1 MLTKSLPAHGLAG
14 HRSVKMGH
22 STFHVR
28 ILHIYPAPN
37 DVPVTGCD
45 DFFRDDFFRL
55 DYFALGRVIL
65 YSVSSSLHFLYY
77 RVMFDMDVFTEL
89 NKRAMCDDP
98 YT

>member
-1 MLTKSLPAHGLAG
+1 MFPIQ
-14 HRSVKMGH
+14 V
-22 STFHVR
+22 
-28 ILHIYPAPN
+28 
-37 DVPVTGCD
+37 VTIS
-45 DFFRDDFFRL
+45 FVTIFFRL

-98 YT
+98 HT